1 MVQVYIDNEKVETN
15 IAEIMLDDTV
25 SMIKQKIF
33 HKTKIP
39 IEDMYL
45 YANVRVQLSSTMVYS
60 LLSLNGK
67 VGVLSSSLNSFINN
81 ITSPTG
87 FVTEIKQ
94 KINRVEK
101 DSPNNIYSFQE
112 IKELIPEK
120 IVTLKKPLGI
130 TFNNRA
136 NINFMD
142 NILLSA
148 DPYSVKEIPDRYVV
162 YSNNEEV
169 LLRYIGDIQMS
180 EITIHVCTIKEVI
193 KNYKYPSVI
202 ELIHLYFPKFDKV
215 PINLKEVETDVNKQS
230 AIFNKTSQQLYTSNV
245 KYFKSMDIW
254 NNFSKEGI
262 TPPTKYGFTRIH
274 FNYKGGDI
282 STKLPL
288 EYIFKCIHASEEF
301 PLIRYVMSKR
311 REPFVR
317 LYAPHQSKYDTNVPI
332 LSKADLNRI
341 FTTFGKSTG
350 LQVFMPFSE
359 GNINSFITLKENG
372 TIEVLFETDNNS
384 PIPAGQNPLSTVIN
398 SSLNI
403 FIENINIILK
413 QSDIFINP
421 FKNIMIDTEFKA
433 MDYVSMYPLNNSKNI
448 MDTSRT
454 SHMMNVFYN
463 PNKEKKKTE
472 KQKEKI
478 KQKEKEELSFYFTR
492 VSNFNV
498 DSEPETNT
506 IINVWYSVNLHTL
519 YIKASNIKAFQ
530 YVLTIPY
537 YLDTFVTSLIVPEKY
552 NEMKANSTTVYSYNT
567 YKGEDIII
575 EKEEEEPEE
584 EDEEDEINEIDKLI
598 MQQLLKPSEEEEEAE
613 KITSKES
620 ENGSI
625 LGDLEDLGISS
636 DLEKEEEEEEE
647 ELGDLDDD
655 DI

>member
-1 MVQVYIDNEKVETN
+1 MISVYIDNDVPIN
-15 IAEIMLDDTV
+15 VSEIMLDDTI
-25 SMIKQKIF
+25 SMIRQKIF

-45 YANVRVQLSSTMVYS
+45 YATVRVKLSSPMLYS

-67 VGVLSSSLNSFINN
+67 VAVMSSSLNSFLNN

-87 FVTEIKQ
+87 FVDEIKQ
-94 KINRVEK
+94 KIKRVEK

-120 IVTLKKPLGI
+120 IITLKKPLGVS
-130 TFNNRA
+130 FNNRA

-148 DPYSVKEIPDRYVV
+148 DPYFVKEIPDRYVV

-169 LLRYIGDIQMS
+169 LLRYIGDIKMP
-180 EITIHVCTIKEVI
+180 EINIHVCTIKEVI
-193 KNYKYPSVI
+193 KHYKYSSI
-202 ELIHLYFPKFDKV
+202 LELIHLYFPKFDKI
-215 PINLKEVETDVNKQS
+215 PIDLKEVERDVNKQS
-230 AIFNKTSQQLYTSNV
+230 AIFNKISQQLYNSNI
-245 KYFKSMDIW
+245 KYFKTIDFW
-254 NNFSKEGI
+254 NRYLKDNSN
-262 TPPTKYGFTRIH
+262 PPIKYGFTRIN
-274 FNYKGGDI
+274 FNYKGGDF

-288 EYIFKCIHASEEF
+288 EYIFKCIHSSELF
-301 PLIRYVMSKR
+301 PLIRYVMSKK

-317 LYAPHQSKYDTNVPI
+317 LYAPYQSKYDTNVPI

-341 FTTFGKSTG
+341 FTTFGKSSG
-350 LQVFMPFSE
+350 IQVFIPFSG
-359 GNINSFITLKENG
+359 GNINSFFTLKENG

-384 PIPAGQNPLSTVIN
+384 PIPVEENALLSVIDSTLN
-398 SSLNI
+398 S
-403 FIENINIILK
+403 FIDHINIILK
-413 QSDIFINP
+413 QSDIFINR
-421 FKNIMIDTEFKA
+421 FKNIMIDTEFKF
-433 MDYVSMYPLNNSKNI
+433 MDWISMYTLNNSKSI
-448 MDTSRT
+448 MNTTRT
-454 SHMMNVFYN
+454 SHMMNVFYD

-478 KQKEKEELSFYFTR
+478 KQKEKEELNFYFTR

-506 IINVWYSVNLHTL
+506 NINVWYSVNLHTL

-530 YVLTIPY
+530 YVLTMPY
-537 YLDTFVTSLIVPEKY
+537 YFDTFVTTLTDNRIY
-552 NEMKANSTTVYSYNT
+552 NEMKENSTTVYSYNT

-575 EKEEEEPEE
+575 EKEEEPQEE
-584 EDEEDEINEIDKLI
+584 EEEDEINEIDKLI
-598 MQQLLKPSEEEEEAE
+598 MEQLLKPSEQQ
-613 KITSKES
+613 KISSKES
-620 ENGSI
+620 DVGSI

-647 ELGDLDDD
+647 EELGDLDDD

>member
-1 MVQVYIDNEKVETN
+1 MVQVYIDNEEIETN
-15 IAEIMLDDTV
+15 ISEIMLDDTI

-45 YANVRVQLSSTMVYS
+45 YANVRIQLSSTMVYS

-81 ITSPTG
+81 ITSPSG
-87 FVTEIKQ
+87 LVAEIKQ
-94 KINRVEK
+94 KINKVEK

-112 IKELIPEK
+112 IKELIQEK

-130 TFNNRA
+130 VFNNRA

-193 KNYKYPSVI
+193 KHYKYPTVI
-202 ELIHLYFPKFDKV
+202 ELINLYFPKFDKV

-245 KYFKSMDIW
+245 KYFKTIEFW
-254 NNFSKEGI
+254 NNFLKEDI
-262 TPPTKYGFTRIH
+262 TPPTKSGFTRIH
-274 FNYKGGDI
+274 FNYKGGDPSI
-282 STKLPL
+282 KLPL
-288 EYIFKCIHASEEF
+288 EYIFKCIHASELF

-317 LYAPHQSKYDTNVPI
+317 LYAPNQSKYDTNVPI
-332 LSKADLNRI
+332 LTKADLNRI

-350 LQVFMPFSE
+350 VQVFMSFFE
-359 GNINSFITLKENG
+359 GTINSFITLKENG
-372 TIEVLFETDNNS
+372 MIEVLFETENNS
-384 PIPAGQNPLSTVIN
+384 PISKDPPEILKLIN
-398 SSLNI
+398 STLNI
-403 FIENINIILK
+403 FIDNINIILK

-421 FKNIMIDTEFKA
+421 FKNLMIDTEFKS
-433 MDYVSMYPLNNSKNI
+433 MDFVSMYPLNNSKNI
-448 MDTSRT
+448 MNTTRN

-492 VSNFNV
+492 VSNFNI
-498 DSEPETNT
+498 DSDPETNT

-530 YVLTIPY
+530 YILTIPD
-537 YLDTFVTSLIVPEKY
+537 YLNTFVTALIIPEIY
-552 NEMKANSTTVYSYNT
+552 NEMKEKSTTVYSYNT

-575 EKEEEEPEE
+575 EKEEEPEE
-584 EDEEDEINEIDKLI
+584 EEEEDEINEIDKLI
-598 MQQLLKPSEEEEEAE
+598 MEQLLKPSEEEGR
-613 KITSKES
+613 KISSKES
-620 ENGSI
+620 ETGSI

-647 ELGDLDDD
+647 LGDLDED